1 MSNVQLGS
9 TPFVGKMNSIGM
21 FLAGIGAL
29 GLAGVYATQGQERFF
44 ADYLLGFW
52 YFGGISVTMLFFSA
66 LQYLAR
72 AGWSASVRRIA
83 ENYTGMVPFLLVALI
98 PIIANVYMGHHSI
111 YEWTHA
117 DESGVSLLQADPILE
132 KKAAYFNQGMFT
144 FDFFVIRLVMYCL
157 LWFIMHRFIVGN
169 SLKQDSMPGDISP
182 TRANWKRSA
191 PFVLIYAVT
200 ITFAAFDLLMTLE
213 PHWFSTIWGVYAFA
227 GHFVASLTIIAMTL
241 VVLRNN
247 GYLAGY
253 IRDEHY
259 HDIGKLMF
267 AFSVFWTYIAFSQY
281 FIIWYAN
288 LPEET
293 IYFSNRMTHGWEYMG
308 YALVL
313 THFVV
318 PFMLLLRQNVKRN
331 SKMLVTAG
339 VVILVSHFIDLTWI
353 IMPAVGHHILKAES
367 MMFGWPEFTGWF
379 FFAGLFLIMA
389 ARQFKANN
397 SVAINDPLLSE
408 AKEYHS

>member
-9 TPFVGKMNSIGM
+9 TPFVGKMSQIGM
-21 FLAGIGAL
+21 ALAAVGAL
-29 GLAGVYATQGQERFF
+29 GLAGVYATGGAERFF

-72 AGWSASVRRIA
+72 AGWSASIRRIA
-83 ENYTGMVPFLLVALI
+83 ENYTGMVPFLLVAML
-98 PIIANVYMGHHSI
+98 PIIANFYMGHHSI
-111 YEWTHA
+111 YEWAHEGA
-117 DESGVSLLQADPILE
+117 FNDEILH
-132 KKAAYFNQGMFT
+132 KKMAYFEQGMFGH
-144 FDFFVIRLVMYCL
+144 DFIVIRLVMYCV
-157 LWFIMHRFIVGN
+157 LWFVMSRFIVGN
-169 SLKQDSMPGDISP
+169 SLKQDSMPGDLTP

-191 PFVLIYAVT
+191 PFVLLYAVT

-213 PHWFSTIWGVYAFA
+213 PHWFSTIWGVYSFA
-227 GHFVASLTIIAMTL
+227 GHFVASLTIIAMTM
-241 VVLRNN
+241 VILRNN
-247 GYLAGY
+247 GYLSGY

-293 IYFSNRMTHGWEYMG
+293 VYFSNRMTHGWEYVG

-318 PFMLLLRQNVKRN
+318 PFMLLLRQKVKRN

-339 VVILVSHFIDLTWI
+339 IIILVSHFIDLLWI
-353 IMPAVGHHILKAES
+353 IMPAVGHHILKAET
-367 MMFGWPEFTGWF
+367 MVFGWQEFTGWL
-379 FFAGLFLIMA
+379 FFAGLFLLMA

-397 SVAINDPLLSE
+397 SVAINDPLISE
-408 AKEYHS
+408 SFEYHA

>member
-9 TPFVGKMNSIGM
+9 TPFVGKMSQIGM
-21 FLAGIGAL
+21 ALAAVGAL
-29 GLAGVYATQGQERFF
+29 GLAGVYATGGAERFF

-72 AGWSASVRRIA
+72 AGWSASIRRIA
-83 ENYTGMVPFLLVALI
+83 ENYTGMVPFLLVAML
-98 PIIANVYMGHHSI
+98 PIIANFYMGHHSI
-111 YEWTHA
+111 YEWAHEGA
-117 DESGVSLLQADPILE
+117 FNDEILH
-132 KKAAYFNQGMFT
+132 KKMAYFEQGMFGH
-144 FDFFVIRLVMYCL
+144 DFIVIRLVMYCV
-157 LWFIMHRFIVGN
+157 LWFVMRRFIVGN
-169 SLKQDSMPGDISP
+169 SLKQDSMPGDLTP

-191 PFVLIYAVT
+191 PFVLLYAVT

-213 PHWFSTIWGVYAFA
+213 PHWFSTIWGVYSFA
-227 GHFVASLTIIAMTL
+227 GHFVASLTIIAMTM

-247 GYLAGY
+247 GYLSGY

-293 IYFSNRMTHGWEYMG
+293 VYFSNRMTHGWQYVG

-339 VVILVSHFIDLTWI
+339 IIILVSHFIDILWI

-367 MMFGWPEFTGWF
+367 MVFGWQEFTGWL
-379 FFAGLFLIMA
+379 FFAGLFLLMA

-397 SVAINDPLLSE
+397 SVAVNDPLISE
-408 AKEYHS
+408 SFEYHT